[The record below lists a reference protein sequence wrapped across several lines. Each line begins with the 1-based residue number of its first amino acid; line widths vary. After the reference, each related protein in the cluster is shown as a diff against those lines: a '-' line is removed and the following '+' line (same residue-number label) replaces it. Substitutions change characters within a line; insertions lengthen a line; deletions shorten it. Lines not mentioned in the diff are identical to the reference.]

1 VGEVLYAATPINGGD
16 TTPDTGTGTD
26 GMELY
31 GNASVKRNKAA
42 AAVAVAAN
50 QDEAQGGMLSYADL
64 APLDQDQSVDGSG
77 HLVPASDGASAAP
90 GVTYTTLAP
99 QQDGDGGDSET
110 EL

>member
-1 VGEVLYAATPINGGD
+1 MLYAASPINGGD

-31 GNASVKRNKAA
+31 GNASVKRNKAT

-77 HLVPASDGASAAP
+77 YLVPASDGTRTAP

-99 QQDGDGGDSET
+99 QQDGDGDGSDSET